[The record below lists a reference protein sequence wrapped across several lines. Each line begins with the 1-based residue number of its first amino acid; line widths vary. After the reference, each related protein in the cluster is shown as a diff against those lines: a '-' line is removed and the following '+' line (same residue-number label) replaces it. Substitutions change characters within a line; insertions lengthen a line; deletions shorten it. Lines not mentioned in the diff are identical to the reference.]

1 MNNKLYRTKEAAQ
14 YLGVSRSS
22 LINWI
27 RQGLIPGGA
36 TPGGHYRFTQEQ
48 LDSFARSRGLRLAE
62 TDDAKEAP
70 PHEEDPVRILLV
82 DDDPAFHE
90 IIAEALE
97 IFQGYELKCAS
108 DGMQGAM
115 LVGAWKPD
123 LIILDV
129 RMPHMNGEELLKLI
143 RDNPDT
149 GDAPVIVASAHLSE
163 DLIARLEAGRANV
176 VLEKP
181 VRIAKLIAAI
191 QKQIGLPLA

>member
-1 MNNKLYRTKEAAQ
+1 MNGKLFRTKEAAR

-48 LDSFARSRGLRLAE
+48 LDAFARERGILTSDEASKREAVN
-62 TDDAKEAP
+62 DAGASA
-70 PHEEDPVRILLV
+70 RILLV

-90 IIAEALE
+90 IVAEALE

-123 LIILDV
+123 LMILDI
-129 RMPHMNGEELLKLI
+129 RMPNMNGEELLRLI
-143 RDNPDT
+143 RNNPET
-149 GDAPVIVASAHLSE
+149 SDAPVVVASAHLSE
-163 DLIARLEAGRANV
+163 DSIARLEELSASAI
-176 VLEKP
+176 LEKP
-181 VRIAKLIAAI
+181 VRIARLIATI
-191 QKQIGLPLA
+191 QKLLDLPYA